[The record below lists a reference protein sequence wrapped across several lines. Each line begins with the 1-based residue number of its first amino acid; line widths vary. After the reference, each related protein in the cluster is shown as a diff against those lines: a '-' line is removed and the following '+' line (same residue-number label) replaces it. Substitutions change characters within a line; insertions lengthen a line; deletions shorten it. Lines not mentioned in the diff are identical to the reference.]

1 LGQNIFICYPFF
13 KKGKNERM
21 QNGRDSQEPV
31 QLALAE
37 IWNIEEIE
45 LEEATP
51 NEYAWLPFEGRGH
64 SQISK
69 ILT

>member
-1 LGQNIFICYPFF
+1 
-13 KKGKNERM
+13 M

>member
-1 LGQNIFICYPFF
+1 
-13 KKGKNERM
+13 M

-51 NEYAWLPFEGRGH
+51 NEYAWLSFEGRGH
-64 SQISK
+64 SHISK
-69 ILT
+69 ILTQNCSCLKEMQGQKWSRD